1 MRPQIFKDLW
11 RTVLLSYVMRCVLS
25 ETFCGHIEHL
35 CKVLRRLEGYGV
47 KLKTGTCA
55 LFKREVTF
63 LGRVISQGRYRIDP
77 KDN

>member
-1 MRPQIFKDLW
+1 MRLQIFKYLW
-11 RTVLLSYVMRCVLS
+11 RTVLVTEMRCVFS

-55 LFKREVTF
+55 LLKREVSF
-63 LGRVISQGRYRIDP
+63 LGRVISQDRYRIDP
-77 KDN
+77 KDI